1 MPALTADLEY
11 FHAVN
16 FAMQQ
21 NGYTYIQKITITNT
35 TGYPINNVWL
45 TLSFEPQFAE
55 NISIRVGTVMPGQI
69 IELGQDHFD
78 INLSFDFLV
87 GLTESVK
94 GYNVIDL
101 YSGETLVYHEKY
113 CVDVLALEEC
123 PLCMLPELLAT
134 FVTPNHPILTGIL
147 RRASEILD
155 ILSGES
161 SLNGYPKFD
170 PEDEGEIMRAFLSV
184 KKQIHAIYT
193 ALKELE
199 ITYIL
204 PPQHFFHDVGQR
216 IRMVDD
222 VIGNRLGTCI
232 DTSILFASCLE
243 AINLNP
249 LIILIHGHAFVG
261 CFLTGIIK
269 VPRDLDAE
277 DLQKLPI
284 EFIET
289 TISTKGGEGYDGAVN
304 AAAGIVFGDEFEDN
318 FERALDIKRLRRE
331 GIHPLPQRVLQ
342 EYWNNS
348 NQLMTLPTH
357 PAALPGNRELTIYN
371 DDLYYIYLNN
381 IIYGPYL
388 LDQMQDLPLLPDTLI
403 TTNRLNGEWYEAKD
417 FACFANKFRMIGG

>member
-1 MPALTADLEY
+1 MPALKADLMY
-11 FHAVN
+11 FSVVN

-21 NGYTYIQKITITNT
+21 NKYRYIQKIAITNT
-35 TGYPINNVWL
+35 TDYRIDNVWL

-113 CVDVLALEEC
+113 DVNVLTLEEC
-123 PLCMLPELLAT
+123 PWCMLPELIAA
-134 FVTPNHPILTGIL
+134 FVMPNHPVLSGVL

-155 ILSGES
+155 DSGEDSSLSGYQKHKKEFVI
-161 SLNGYPKFD
+161 GQ
-170 PEDEGEIMRAFLSV
+170 IMAVYL
-184 KKQIHAIYT
+184 
-193 ALKELE
+193 ALQELE
-199 ITYIL
+199 ITYISA
-204 PPQHFFHDVGQR
+204 PPSFFCTGQR
-216 IRMVDD
+216 VRLVDD
-222 VIGNRLGTCI
+222 IITNRLGTCF
-232 DTSILFASCLE
+232 DTAILFASCFE
-243 AINLNP
+243 AIDLDP
-249 LIILIHGHAFVG
+249 LIICTTEHAFVG
-261 CFLTGIIK
+261 CFLEEDVCHESIINDIDYL
-269 VPRDLDAE
+269 VEMFARA
-277 DLQKLPI
+277 QI
-284 EFIET
+284 FAVET
-289 TISTKGGEGYDGAVN
+289 TAITKGKDC
-304 AAAGIVFGDEFEDN
+304 EFEDAVESAMGKVRKALSEGG
-318 FERALDIKRLRRE
+318 FEFAVNIKQLRKKQKVLP
-331 GIHPLPQRVLQ
+331 IPLRIVQK
-342 EYWNNS
+342 YWNNS
-348 NQLMTLPTH
+348 NQLTTLPTH

-371 DDLYYIYLNN
+371 DDLYYIYLDN